1 MYITT
6 NRLKE
11 QLQFM
16 NDSFI
21 KEKEQNQINSEY
33 GFINTTILKLLTQV
47 ENSEIGKGI
56 MAPYLF
62 IDTDDQGQKQIVMQ
76 NLTVTRVAANVW
88 ANDRVLVDFI
98 SAARLETG
106 QEVTYDLTEYFNDR
120 YEKFAPQKMIDPAT
134 GQETETPKPSFEQ
147 FLASLK

>member
-21 KEKEQNQINSEY
+21 EEKKQNKIESEY
-33 GFINTTILKLLTQV
+33 GFINTTILKLMTQV
-47 ENSEIGKGI
+47 EDSSIGQGI
-56 MAPYLF
+56 MAPYLY
-62 IDTDDQGQKQIVMQ
+62 IQADEQGQKQIVMQ
-76 NLTVTRVAANVW
+76 NLTVTRVADNVW

-98 SAARLETG
+98 SAKKTVMSDNVA
-106 QEVTYDLTEYFNDR
+106 YDLTKYFDDR
-120 YEKFAPQKMIDPAT
+120 YEKFAPQKMIDPGT
-134 GQETETPKPSFEQ
+134 GDEIETPKPSFEQ
-147 FLASLK
+147 FLAALK